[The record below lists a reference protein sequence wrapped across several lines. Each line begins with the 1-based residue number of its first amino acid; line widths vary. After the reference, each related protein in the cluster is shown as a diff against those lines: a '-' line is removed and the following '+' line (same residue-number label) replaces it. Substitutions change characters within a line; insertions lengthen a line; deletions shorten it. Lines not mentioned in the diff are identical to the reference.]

1 VHAATTSVERWLAD
15 QVRQLCGT
23 ADASE
28 AEGSADGEARPSA
41 SRDRGRRR
49 SRPPSGPST
58 QLSYSDRRSW
68 GQSLEELAAD
78 SGIRVDAL
86 RMRRN
91 RAIERSVSASQRD
104 RRRSAFEP
112 LAWAL
117 FAATI
122 SGWSSSCW
130 PIARSGTIRP
140 CNPAA
145 KARADAK
152 VIDLSSRAAQCAARS
167 SRSSR
172 GVASP

>member
-1 VHAATTSVERWLAD
+1 LRPTP
-15 QVRQLCGT
+15 
-23 ADASE
+23 
-28 AEGSADGEARPSA
+28 GSGWT
-41 SRDRGRRR
+41 
-49 SRPPSGPST
+49 PSGCAGTEPS
-58 QLSYSDRRSW
+58 
-68 GQSLEELAAD
+68 
-78 SGIRVDAL
+78 
-86 RMRRN
+86 M
-91 RAIERSVSASQRD
+91 RSVSASQRD